1 MGRVL
6 AVVLLVV
13 AAFLGGVAVGRQTA
27 APAAPAP
34 GPVAVAPMGMA
45 AKAPEPAP
53 GLPPMPAPA
62 KPAPFASLQA
72 LNGAGPHP
80 APSAPSGG
88 VNVSGEL
95 LEVIQVPNFTY
106 LRLKTAKGEEW
117 AAVSTRTD
125 LKTGQSVTVA
135 DAALMNN
142 FASKTLNRT
151 FENIW
156 FGQLAQ

>member
-1 MGRVL
+1 MGRLL

-13 AAFLGGVAVGRQTA
+13 AAFLGGIAVGRQTVA
-27 APAAPAP
+27 
-34 GPVAVAPMGMA
+34 AVAP
-45 AKAPEPAP
+45 PAP
-53 GLPPMPAPA
+53 MPSAKPMEAPMAMPSAPA
-62 KPAPFASLQA
+62 GKPAPFASLQA
-72 LNGAGPHP
+72 LNGAGGPPAGHP

-88 VNVSGEL
+88 MNVSGEL
-95 LEVIQVPNFTY
+95 LEIIQVPNFTY

-125 LKTGQSVTVA
+125 LKNGQNVTVA